1 MNKLLVLG
9 VAAVLAIPGI
19 ARAGDNKGGKG
30 QANDA
35 ALSVPVAQNGGRAP
49 SMGGPRYFGQGLRR
63 TNYTGQ
69 PIARTYPG
77 NLPLQRNGTV
87 NNVPNWRAR
96 QFDNRVLADQT
107 AIPRRTWKTLDQ
119 LRNGEQN
126 LPLQDMRGRR
136 NRDRNDPTT
145 AENAPK
151 PGQSDRISSD
161 PTKVAVAN
169 NWRNRGGNKVV
180 PADNSNTVSFSDA
193 RRRCHDFGR
202 DHHDRNWWHRRCNTI
217 IFISGGFWAWDA
229 GWWYPAWGYDPYY
242 SNYAYNGPIYGYD
255 GLPPDQVI
263 ANVQGAL
270 QEMGYFPYAV
280 DGVLGPTTQQAI
292 ADYQNDQGLPVTGAV
307 DRPTLVSLGFV
318 Y

>member
-1 MNKLLVLG
+1 MNKFLVLCM
-9 VAAVLAIPGI
+9 AAGLALPGI
-19 ARAGDNKGGKG
+19 AGADGKKGGKG
-30 QANDA
+30 QSSDA
-35 ALSVPVAQNGGRAP
+35 APTAPATQNGGRVA
-49 SMGGPRYFGQGLRR
+49 STGGPRYLGQGQRPINSAGVPISRR
-63 TNYTGQ
+63 N
-69 PIARTYPG
+69 AG

-87 NNVPNWRAR
+87 NGVPNWRVR
-96 QFDNRVLADQT
+96 QLDNRVLADQT

-126 LPLQDMRGRR
+126 LPLQNMRGRR
-136 NRDRNDPTT
+136 NRDRDDATPSENTT
-145 AENAPK
+145 K
-151 PGQSDRISSD
+151 GGQDDRIQSD

-169 NWRNRGGNKVV
+169 NWRNRGNKVV
-180 PADNSNTVSFSDA
+180 PFDNSNTVSFSDA

-202 DHHDRNWWHRRCNTI
+202 DRHDRNWWHNRCSTI
-217 IFISGGFWAWDA
+217 ILISGGFWAWDA

-242 SNYAYNGPIYGYD
+242 SNYAYNGPVYGYD

-292 ADYQNDQGLPVTGAV
+292 ADYQSDQGLNVTGAV
-307 DRPTLVSLGFV
+307 DRPTLASLGFV